1 MKKLLAILMFIA
13 SITNTYSQDVK
24 VNQGTLNLDGC
35 FWALYK
41 NIKDS
46 VTINSFQR
54 RNMFLGLT
62 ANLTKWSSL
71 RIYADVG
78 DNSGNPAYDLYAS
91 IKPIPELTFVFGQF
105 KLPLGIEVLTK
116 PENLE
121 LIEYSLIGRP
131 SVRTLKGTR
140 DIGIQT
146 SYKNPF
152 IEATAAVVNGEGRNI
167 LQDSD
172 NNKNVAGRLIIKPL
186 GKTMFNFGG
195 NIYLG
200 NYVSNN
206 FSRMGL
212 ELNYTFSP
220 VILKSEMLLT
230 KDGILKGN
238 GYYLQ
243 IGYNW
248 RWLQPMIR
256 FSTYNKNQSPL
267 NEYVIGLNF
276 RPLKDN
282 IKVMI
287 NYKNEKITSTIRQKG
302 ILAQL
307 QLAF

>member
-1 MKKLLAILMFIA
+1 
-13 SITNTYSQDVK
+13 
-24 VNQGTLNLDGC
+24 
-35 FWALYK
+35 
-41 NIKDS
+41 
-46 VTINSFQR
+46 
-54 RNMFLGLT
+54 
-62 ANLTKWSSL
+62 SSL

-78 DNSGNPAYDLYAS
+78 DISGNPAYDLYAS

-121 LIEYSLIGRP
+121 LIEYSIIGRP

-186 GKTMFNFGG
+186 GKTMFYFGG

-200 NYVSNN
+200 KYVSNN

-243 IGYNW
+243 LGYNW

-267 NEYVIGLNF
+267 NEYAIGLNF